1 MLSFTSAFGINTA
14 MKIFLY
20 LTQCFHLK
28 KKKIEIAILKR
39 RLSILLLGRGRTRR
53 KMNVHGNEF
62 L

>member
-1 MLSFTSAFGINTA
+1 

-39 RLSILLLGRGRTRR
+39 RLSILLLGRGRTRK